1 MNTTAVH
8 ILRKF
13 FILIIMAAGLFNP
26 IAKAQEV
33 QLWLDAYAI
42 KSFGKTKA
50 FEYEG
55 NIGYDKLLQPQGWS
69 DVYFNNTITWES
81 KKSWYLLEG
90 SFEMHFTYDPQGPE
104 IIELRPWVAQKVI
117 FTPYIKNC
125 DCKNHTFIGD
135 LSNDF

>member
-55 NIGYDKLLQPQGWS
+55 NIGYDKLLQPKVGQT
-69 DVYFNNTITWES
+69 YILITPLHGNQRRAGI
-81 KKSWYLLEG
+81 SW
-90 SFEMHFTYDPQGPE
+90 
-104 IIELRPWVAQKVI
+104 KVVLKCTSPMI
-117 FTPYIKNC
+117 PK
-125 DCKNHTFIGD
+125 DRK
-135 LSNDF
+135 